1 MNKEIKKYCIIGKLV
16 CNLVGATLFVAVP
29 MTACVLAGYIVNLI

>member
-29 MTACVLAGYIVNLI
+29 MIACNLAGYISNLF